1 MKNRNLLPYLCGII
15 VFILLISTL
24 PALGRTPQT
33 VLLPITLKGA
43 PVKPSGQVVF
53 VSARTGNLDLFRMDY
68 DGNNLDQLTE
78 STYSEI
84 DPDWSPDGSKIAYS
98 SDQTGYWDIYVMD
111 SDGMNPVQL
120 TTLGNCYAPQ
130 WSPDG
135 LQIAYYCEQEGLSQ
149 VYLMNSDGSDSNPIT
164 DPAIHTYSPYWSP
177 DGNRIAYITNDASPI
192 GVYAVDL
199 DGNPAE
205 LLLGNW
211 LPRSVAWSPD
221 GRWLALSLNMDFI
234 SPTTDVVLYDLQT
247 TYFARLTISTIDHLD
262 VDWFPL
268 GNYLIFWADYSSQTN
283 SDVYTMTRTGTQL
296 QNITNYPGSDMM
308 GDWTP

>member
-1 MKNRNLLPYLCGII
+1 MNIRKNLLSLSAII
-15 VFILLISTL
+15 VLIFLITTL
-24 PALGRTPQT
+24 QGQARTEST
-33 VLLPITLKGA
+33 VLLPLALKGA
-43 PVKPSGQVVF
+43 PVRPSGQVVF
-53 VSARTGNLDLFRMDY
+53 VSARTGNFDLYRMNY
-68 DGNNLDQLTE
+68 DGNDLLPLTE
-78 STYSEI
+78 TTFAEI
-84 DPDWSPDGSKIAYS
+84 DPDWSPNGSKIAYS
-98 SDQTGYWDIYVMD
+98 SDQTGTWEIYVMD
-111 SDGMNPVQL
+111 SDGADPVKL
-120 TTLGNCYAPQ
+120 TTLGNCFAPQ

-135 LQIAYYCEQEGLSQ
+135 SQIAYYCEQDGLSQ

-177 DGNRIAYITNDASPI
+177 DGKRIAYITNDASPT

-221 GRWLALSLNMDFI
+221 GRWLALSLYFDLF
-234 SPTTDVVLYDLQT
+234 SPSADVVLYDLQS

-283 SDVYTMTRTGTQL
+283 SDVYTMTRTGAQL